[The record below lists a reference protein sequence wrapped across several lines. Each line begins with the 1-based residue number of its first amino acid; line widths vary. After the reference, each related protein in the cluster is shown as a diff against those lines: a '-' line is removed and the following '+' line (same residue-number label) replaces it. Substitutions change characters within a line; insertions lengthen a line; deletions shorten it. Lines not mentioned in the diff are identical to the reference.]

1 MNFDEL
7 REVVAETLE
16 VDSCEL
22 TESAELVT
30 LTKIDS
36 IKILTLLVALDDLG
50 ISISQNQAA
59 DLKTYGDI
67 LALSKA
73 A

>member
-16 VDSCEL
+16 VDTCEL